1 MNIMDLLSPERVV
14 HLSAVSDKRRVL
26 GLLSECL
33 AAAAPSV
40 SSLDIFD
47 TLYNREQCASTALGR
62 GVAIPHGRIAGKF
75 DMVAAVMKLEQGI
88 DYGAPDG
95 NPVDILFAL
104 LVSTDS
110 PGEHLEA
117 LAQLAGLFSD
127 GRVLAQMRS
136 ARDAEHLLSVL
147 KNEMPP
153 YGRKDERWMNC

>member
-62 GVAIPHGRIAGKF
+62 GVAIPHGRIAGRF

-95 NPVDILFAL
+95 DPVDILFAL
-104 LVSTDS
+104 
-110 PGEHLEA
+110 
-117 LAQLAGLFSD
+117 
-127 GRVLAQMRS
+127 
-136 ARDAEHLLSVL
+136 
-147 KNEMPP
+147 
-153 YGRKDERWMNC
+153 